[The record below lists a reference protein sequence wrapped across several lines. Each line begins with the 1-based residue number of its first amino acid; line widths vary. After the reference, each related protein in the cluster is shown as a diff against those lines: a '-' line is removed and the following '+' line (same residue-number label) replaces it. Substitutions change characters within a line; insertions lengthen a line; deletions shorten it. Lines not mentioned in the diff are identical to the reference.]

1 MSKGL
6 DYREEAKGCLLL
18 AEVETHP
25 EVRTILM
32 GMVLGW
38 LQLAKQMNSSAAF
51 QQSRSGEL
59 LSV

>member
-1 MSKGL
+1 
-6 DYREEAKGCLLL
+6 
-18 AEVETHP
+18 
-25 EVRTILM
+25 M